1 MSILFMQE
9 FIDFYLSPIHFSILL
24 LFILIL
30 LLNQF
35 PFPFKLYSHSPYKR
49 IDGIQRVTE
58 VQADQ
63 NETAGTRLI
72 KMMKFLFYHAESDE
86 PSSLYCQSI

>member
-1 MSILFMQE
+1 MQE

-86 PSSLYCQSI
+86 PSSLDCQSI

>member
-49 IDGIQRVTE
+49 IDGIQRVAE

-86 PSSLYCQSI
+86 PSSLDCQSI